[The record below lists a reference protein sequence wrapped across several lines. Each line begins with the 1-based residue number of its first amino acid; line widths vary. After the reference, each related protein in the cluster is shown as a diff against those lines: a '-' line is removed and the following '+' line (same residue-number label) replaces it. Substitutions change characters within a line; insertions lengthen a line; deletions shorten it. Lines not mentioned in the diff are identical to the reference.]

1 MTGRAGPAG
10 AAGPPGP
17 GGFAGP
23 SRAVA
28 LPTCDDDLPAFL
40 DEVGIDGI
48 VDVHV
53 HAMPDQLQA
62 AVWRYFDSLADPPWP
77 IAFRG
82 GLDDRLAHLADVGVT
97 AHTALAYA
105 HRPGMLGWLNGFTL
119 DLADRYEQVIPTFT
133 VFPEPTVDQ
142 EVDAALARGGRVCK
156 LHTQVGRYRLS
167 DPRLAATWQRLEHS
181 GVVLLAH
188 VTAVYG
194 VDGGAEF
201 CGIDTLAALLDRHPD
216 LRVVVAHLGMPD
228 IDDALTLAEQAPG
241 TVWLE
246 PSMALHD
253 GPHLRNEVTPVQLE
267 RLARLWRQLVFG
279 TDFPSIPHDVAAQV
293 RGLAPLE
300 LDRNQW
306 RAVLATTARTLLT

>member
-1 MTGRAGPAG
+1 MTDAFGSVVGSIDLPARD
-10 AAGPPGP
+10 AE
-17 GGFAGP
+17 
-23 SRAVA
+23 
-28 LPTCDDDLPAFL
+28 LPAFL
-40 DEVGIDGI
+40 ADVGVDGI

-53 HAMPDQLQA
+53 HAMPDSLQA
-62 AVWRYFDSLADPPWP
+62 AVWRYFDSLADPAWP

-82 GLDDRLAHLADVGVT
+82 DLGDRLAHLAEIGVT

-105 HRPGMLGWLNGFTL
+105 HKPGMLGWLNGFTL
-119 DLADRYEQVIPTFT
+119 DLADRFEQVIPTFT
-133 VFPEPTVDQ
+133 VFPEPAMDE
-142 EVDAALARGGRVCK
+142 EVGAALARGGRVCK

-167 DPRLAATWQRLEHS
+167 DPRLATTWQRLEQA

-194 VDGGAEF
+194 VDGGDEF

-216 LRVVVAHLGMPD
+216 LKVVVAHLGMPD
-228 IDDALTLAEQAPG
+228 IDDALALAEQAPG

-253 GPHLRNEVTPVQLE
+253 GLHLRNEVTPVQVE

-279 TDFPSIPHDVAAQV
+279 TDFPSIPHDIAAQV
-293 RGLAPLE
+293 RGLAPLD
-300 LDRNQW
+300 LDRAQW
-306 RAVLATTARTLLT
+306 QAVLATTARTLLA